1 MQNLNVILLAKD
13 VRALCEKDGIVIQA
27 FPSPGARS
35 LGMMD
40 NKVVKNI
47 ASWIWVSEAQVSL
60 RHGCALL
67 PKSAK
72 EEWMKSNRGNWG
84 FKLSKEDMEELDS
97 LNKSKEGRT
106 PSEGGLGSR
115 TLTFTDSTA
124 TRPLYA
130 LI

>member
-1 MQNLNVILLAKD
+1 
-13 VRALCEKDGIVIQA
+13 
-27 FPSPGARS
+27 
-35 LGMMD
+35 
-40 NKVVKNI
+40 
-47 ASWIWVSEAQVSL
+47 
-60 RHGCALL
+60 
-67 PKSAK
+67 
-72 EEWMKSNRGNWG
+72 MKSNRGNWG